1 MAEEEGRSPSRS
13 PPRSGGGGRRSRSPD
28 RRSPDGRSPVR
39 RSRSKSRSQERRRSR
54 SRSRSRERRRGSR
67 SRSRDRMR
75 RSPSRDRHRRSR
87 SRSRSRG
94 RSGYGHDYGSRRR
107 PSPRPM
113 RERSPPPE
121 RGSSLF
127 VAGIPFAAREEDLEE
142 KLDRYGR
149 VVSCRIV
156 RNPQNGQSKGFGFVT
171 MDTDEDAELCVR
183 KLNGSDWQGRRLLVE
198 IAKNPRS

>member
-1 MAEEEGRSPSRS
+1 MIVYLQDSERRRRNLPLQGRSPSRS

-67 SRSRDRMR
+67 SRSRDRMWVRPAAACMQTLSHALLPSNSGSRFERCNASTPQSALRCPHAQHACPLLPPTRAAHLLAFPYPCIRR

-113 RERSPPPE
+113 CVPAT
-121 RGSSLF
+121 
-127 VAGIPFAAREEDLEE
+127 VAAVGWA
-142 KLDRYGR
+142 
-149 VVSCRIV
+149 
-156 RNPQNGQSKGFGFVT
+156 
-171 MDTDEDAELCVR
+171 
-183 KLNGSDWQGRRLLVE
+183 
-198 IAKNPRS
+198 